1 MEATFKA
8 YIVIVI
14 DLTIIKD
21 TRTIRGILAIKDI
34 IVNIKPKTDITII
47 KDITIIVMDIIK
59 EAIITIIVTLISV
72 IVTYKY

>member
-1 MEATFKA
+1 VEATFKA